1 MYFSLLNN
9 NDIVAASSM
18 IILVTL
24 MIESIFYIINFC
36 ANAPVI
42 KVNIFI
48 YKKPKSLV
56 TLLDY
61 LRVNSEYVNLF

>member
-1 MYFSLLNN
+1 
-9 NDIVAASSM
+9 M
-18 IILVTL
+18 INLVTL
-24 MIESIFYIINFC
+24 MIESIFYIMNFC

-48 YKKPKSLV
+48 YKKHKSLV